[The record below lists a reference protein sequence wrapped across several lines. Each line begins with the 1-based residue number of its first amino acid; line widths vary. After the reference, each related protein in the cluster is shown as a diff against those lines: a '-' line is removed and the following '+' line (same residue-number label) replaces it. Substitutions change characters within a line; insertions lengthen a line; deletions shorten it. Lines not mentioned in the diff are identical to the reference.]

1 TQEELDD
8 KPWKYLGY
16 RGYSEFLASENDW
29 LIFRRFGVESARVA
43 LGLQNRVSSFSHQ
56 LSSLDKKYS
65 RRDAQD
71 VHNGSFRGDQ
81 DDRKKVFDALHQSI
95 LEYSGGYLDEELDL
109 FSLVPREKTSLRKL
123 LDKSRVFRHLFLLRK
138 SKTPELPLYNK
149 SWVHYFSDE
158 LMDRC
163 VTMVIVSVGTLM
175 LVAPMWILQA
185 LGSQQQKLW
194 VITAF
199 LLSFVVMIS
208 HATMARPFEILAAT
222 AAYAAVLTVF
232 LQFG

>member
-1 TQEELDD
+1 M
-8 KPWKYLGY
+8 
-16 RGYSEFLASENDW
+16 
-29 LIFRRFGVESARVA
+29 LIGEDIFMLQQAQLKKFPSPSGRDIESIRVWHRNTNHYA
-43 LGLQNRVSSFSHQ
+43 I
-56 LSSLDKKYS
+56 D
-65 RRDAQD
+65 
-71 VHNGSFRGDQ
+71 GDE
-81 DDRKKVFDALHQSI
+81 KS
-95 LEYSGGYLDEELDL
+95 YLDEELDL

-232 LQFG
+232 LQFGRSAQQP